1 MDRFFPVDKAVQT
14 ACMVK
19 RLVLCRAGDF
29 LVRLR
34 KPPVRSPAFRRRY
47 GNRAILPQLSPKALM
62 EPFDLRFFSL
72 DEIGTSI
79 SPQLRSPRIPPR
91 PPIHPIQSACHLR
104 REKPAAF
111 APETFHHPAACLNPG
126 PKPTH
131 RFPVEKRGNL
141 SQSCRSL
148 HRNPW
153 QSLLPPRISRPRRN
167 RERLFT
173 ASPQPRI
180 PPRPNPLAIFG

>member
-111 APETFHHPAACLNPG
+111 APETFHHPAAVFESPDRS
-126 PKPTH
+126 PP

-141 SQSCRSL
+141 SQSYRNVHRKSFDGAFCR
-148 HRNPW
+148 RKFPG
-153 QSLLPPRISRPRRN
+153 PD
-167 RERLFT
+167 
-173 ASPQPRI
+173 
-180 PPRPNPLAIFG
+180 